1 MATKAATKKSANKF
15 NLEKGF
21 KAVKETAGNINE
33 FALETSGE
41 VIDATISTAGEWQG
55 VTEKAI
61 KGGLKLAHKQQ
72 DIVFD
77 TLEAVKGQLL
87 ETGKKFKHLFSKN

>member
-1 MATKAATKKSANKF
+1 MATKAATKTSSKFTFNKGI
-15 NLEKGF
+15 KV
-21 KAVKETAGNINE
+21 VKDTAGNFND
-33 FALETSGE
+33 FALETTGE
-41 VIDATISTAGEWQG
+41 VIEATISTASDWQG

-77 TLEAVKGQLL
+77 TLEAVKGQLVD
-87 ETGKKFKHLFSKN
+87 TTKKFKHLFSKN